1 MKNPF
6 ELTQLGREI
15 SKEYLENGKELNTTL
30 EKVANTHGLT
40 REEIKRVA
48 EQANV
53 ETYLGLVDRVQDRY
67 VEFELA
73 DATNVIT
80 KVASRDEPIA
90 EPTLEE
96 MFADLPGVEFSF
108 SMYKNVPRGTEV
120 ITKVASASNQITN
133 DIYKVQ
139 DLLKFAENTLGV
151 MFVKTAELNDDIHD
165 EVKQYLLSGTSFADV
180 AEIVKFASANIAE
193 TYLPE
198 LRDDMLKI
206 LPNIDFEKK
215 ASENVMP
222 NVTSELFKSLN
233 GLEHN
238 LLELTKQAAYVLQ
251 LQDEVNTFIKENT
264 EMPQI
269 KLAGVTSEI
278 VKAIQHHPIASGST
292 VAAVAAYKIGKN
304 VQENRDLKTFSKI
317 SPEET
322 QRIMYNK
329 SLVR

>member
-6 ELTQLGREI
+6 ELTQLGREV
-15 SKEYLENGKELNTTL
+15 SKEYLENGKALNNTL
-30 EKVANTHGLT
+30 EKVATAQGLT

-73 DATNVIT
+73 DANDVIT
-80 KVASRDEPIA
+80 KVAASEEPIA

-96 MFADLPGVEFSF
+96 MFADIPGIEFSF
-108 SMYKNVPRGTEV
+108 SMYKTTPRGEEV
-120 ITKVASASNQITN
+120 ITKVASDSNRITN
-133 DIYKVQ
+133 EIYKVQ
-139 DLLKFAENTLGV
+139 DLLKFAEDTLGV
-151 MFVKTAELNDDIHD
+151 MFVKTAELNDDIHA

-180 AEIVKFASANIAE
+180 AEIVKFASANIADE
-193 TYLPE
+193 YIPE
-198 LRDDMLKI
+198 LQDDMKNI
-206 LPNIDFEKK
+206 ISNIDFEKK

-222 NVTSELFKSLN
+222 NVTSELYKSLM

-238 LLELTKQAAYVLQ
+238 LTELTKQANYVLH
-251 LQDEVNTFIKENT
+251 LENEVNTFIKENT

-269 KLAGVTSEI
+269 KLAGITQAIVEKIKKYPKTSTALAASTGGYMAG
-278 VKAIQHHPIASGST
+278 KDIQE
-292 VAAVAAYKIGKN
+292 
-304 VQENRDLKTFSKI
+304 QRDLETFSKV

-322 QRIMYNK
+322 QRILYNK
-329 SLVR
+329 SLAR